1 MNNFEFRRE
10 AEAEAFRKRIEK
22 WTRDLQAN
30 LERCVGDGVTIQSIS
45 EYPADLKEVR
55 PDGEVPLIR
64 ITPQDISM
72 DRQGI
77 LRANLS
83 DGRSVLFQ
91 IYPQG
96 HEFSADVFNAEGEIL
111 AANNSYIWAE
121 FEDVLKRTKPKPTTD
136 RLK

>member
-1 MNNFEFRRE
+1 MDNFESRRGL
-10 AEAEAFRKRIEK
+10 EAEAFRKRIEK
-22 WTRDLQAN
+22 WTRDLQTN
-30 LERCVGDGVTIQSIS
+30 LERCIGGGVTIQSVS
-45 EYPADLKEVR
+45 EYPADLKGVR

-64 ITPQDISM
+64 LMPQDIAM

-77 LRANLS
+77 LRANLP

-96 HEFSADVFNAEGEIL
+96 REFSADVFNAEGEIL

-121 FEDVLKRTKPKPTTD
+121 FEDVLKRTKPKSTAG
-136 RLK
+136 RSK